1 MNAKALTGDEVA
13 VSPVIGVV
21 LMVAITVLLAATAAV
36 FVTGLGSDET
46 GGTPTTAFDF
56 EYSQSGS
63 GDELGISHASGD
75 TVEAGTV
82 SVSIRGA
89 AYDGS
94 SDDPNG
100 QYDVTTF
107 GSLGSNSEITAGTSI
122 TVTGGDLPGSGD
134 LDLSDA
140 TVEVVW
146 RSPDGERSATLTT
159 WLNE

>member
-1 MNAKALTGDEVA
+1 MNAKALTDDEVA
-13 VSPVIGVV
+13 VSPVVGVV

-36 FVTGLGSDET
+36 FVTGLGSDKAS
-46 GGTPTTAFDF
+46 GTPTTAFDF

-63 GDELGISHASGD
+63 GDELTISHASGD

-82 SVSIRGA
+82 AVSIRGA
-89 AYDGS
+89 AYEGT

-100 QYDVTTF
+100 QYDLTTV
-107 GSLGSNSEITAGTSI
+107 GSLGSNSEVTAGTSV
-122 TVTGGDLPGSGD
+122 TVTGSDLSGSGD

-146 RSPDGERSATLTT
+146 RSPDGDQSATLTT

>member
-1 MNAKALTGDEVA
+1 MSAKALTDDETA
-13 VSPVIGVV
+13 VSPVVGVV

-63 GDELGISHASGD
+63 DELTIAHASGD
-75 TVEAGTV
+75 TVEAGTL

-89 AYDGS
+89 TYDGS
-94 SDDPNG
+94 TDDPNG
-100 QYDVTTF
+100 QYDSTTF
-107 GSLGSNSEITAGTSI
+107 GSLGSGSEVTAGTSV
-122 TVTGGDLPGSGD
+122 TVEGSDLSGSGD

-146 RSPDGERSATLTT
+146 RSPDGEQSATLTT